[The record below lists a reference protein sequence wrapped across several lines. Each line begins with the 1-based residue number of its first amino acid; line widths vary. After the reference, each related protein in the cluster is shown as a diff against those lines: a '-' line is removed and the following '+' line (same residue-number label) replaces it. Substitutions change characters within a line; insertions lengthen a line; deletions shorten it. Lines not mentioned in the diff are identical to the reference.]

1 MCMLF
6 GRPRTFQKAFISRF
20 MSSAPLSGVEK
31 AKQLAAFQAVDDFVR
46 DGMIVGV
53 GSGSTIVYAV
63 DRLSAKAKE
72 GLRMTCIP
80 TSFQA
85 TEV

>member
-1 MCMLF
+1 
-6 GRPRTFQKAFISRF
+6 
-20 MSSAPLSGVEK
+20 MSSSASLSGVEK

-46 DGMIVGV
+46 DGMVVGV

-63 DRLSAKAKE
+63 DRLAEKAKA
-72 GLRMTCIP
+72 GFRLTCIP

-85 TEV
+85 TEVSAPS